1 MPLGT
6 EVDPRA
12 GHIVLDGFQAL
23 RERCTASPSFRPMSI
38 VATVAHLS
46 YCWALVWSSAGCANR
61 RVTDR
66 KASFAT
72 QFMYTKFD
80 NNRSRL
86 CHGND
91 GPVVNLHACHRNIAS
106 GWHQS
111 LHAQCTAH
119 THSACGRGQWS
130 KYWTKQNDDNATYR
144 ITCKQFFFQALSGVT
159 LWRLF
164 NQMKSS

>member
-1 MPLGT
+1 MGSKRSAKGAQHPPLF
-6 EVDPRA
+6 DPCLLWPLSPISA
-12 GHIVLDGFQAL
+12 
-23 RERCTASPSFRPMSI
+23 TAE
-38 VATVAHLS
+38 
-46 YCWALVWSSAGCANR
+46 LVWSSAGCANR

-111 LHAQCTAH
+111 LHAQH
-119 THSACGRGQWS
+119 THIQLVDADSEANTEPS
-130 KYWTKQNDDNATYR
+130 KMTTTQLTELHANSS
-144 ITCKQFFFQALSGVT
+144 FFKRCLVSLSGGS
-159 LWRLF
+159 LIR
-164 NQMKSS
+164 